1 MSALKERQCYGLSG
15 GALSRGAN
23 ISVFHVKLT
32 DSAARAIGSF
42 QNGKVGSVL
51 CFLQHS
57 LLEQQHPEPTGVW
70 LLSSQHFPSLQEKKA
85 REGGFVIWSRTSALY
100 LPPPSLPPPLGRR
113 LLRAPFS
120 SLASEMG
127 IHVA

>member
-15 GALSRGAN
+15 GTLSRGAN

-42 QNGKVGSVL
+42 QNGKVGSLL

-57 LLEQQHPEPTGVW
+57 LLE
-70 LLSSQHFPSLQEKKA
+70 
-85 REGGFVIWSRTSALY
+85 
-100 LPPPSLPPPLGRR
+100 
-113 LLRAPFS
+113 
-120 SLASEMG
+120 
-127 IHVA
+127 